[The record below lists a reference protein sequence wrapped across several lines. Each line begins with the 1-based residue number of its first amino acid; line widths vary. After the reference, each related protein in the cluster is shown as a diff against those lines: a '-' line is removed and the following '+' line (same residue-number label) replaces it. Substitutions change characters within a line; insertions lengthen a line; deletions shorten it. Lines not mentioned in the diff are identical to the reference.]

1 MPPKGKKAA
10 QGAKNLVKAR
20 QALAADQTT
29 RNFEEELESL
39 TFRLSVAVSQITH
52 LENTLA
58 EKDAAIMSLEARLTK
73 STQKCVNLQ
82 ATASSWEVKYRSA
95 YHDLRMR
102 RQAEKRGLTKQ
113 EALQEQ
119 LDILQSSF
127 DQTSRDSERA
137 VKVLLEKNQN
147 LQSELSKSM
156 SEMAIHIHGWKA
168 ELDVSKTKL
177 HSSKKELKNMK
188 RSYQR
193 AVKGKQNAVA
203 IMKVQKEKSVFH
215 LKKKGV
221 FSEETRNLV
230 RLLIKAGCSARYIN
244 DVIHGVF
251 RSAGL
256 KAVGN
261 ITRTSVA
268 RIVREGY
275 YAAQIQLAY
284 EMKKAQ
290 SMTFS
295 ADGTGHRS
303 INYNSRHVHLLA
315 EDYGSSNSHEQKY
328 VTRFLGIRSSRDGS
342 SKEAL
347 ADWQKTMADIVDI
360 YNRSPFGKR
369 SGGLLQ
375 LVDLL
380 IKLTGM
386 NTDHCA
392 KEKKDAQMLKEMKEK
407 AVNQHLGEEAIL
419 NKSSG
424 EIHEI
429 YLKGEADMLK
439 AVGGKKKWDNL
450 ASTVQTEKRALM
462 VEKVVADVGK
472 EAFDML
478 SVHEKQIFH
487 LFIWA
492 GCGCHKDLNTV
503 KGGYMAMSE
512 WWSANGYEGPVPLA
526 NRDNDPV
533 IRERDQAL
541 DSGDT
546 TTPAQDRAFER
557 TTRGAIKTAQIAGA
571 VFNHKD
577 DKKGHHDVFRWW
589 WFQHVGIPFT
599 FPDTSNNRFQ
609 SYCDAS
615 AALILH
621 GPQFIKF
628 LENLRDNKK
637 SGDFNHMES
646 NLWKAL
652 HCPATKTELAVMA
665 IYGEAVSYPYMKAI
679 RQCQDKQKNAL
690 DLGPL
695 HSHVQEHIQKLID
708 DPSILIGATSSHKT
722 ASLYGDE
729 WQNSAV
735 VDKILELIP
744 TLPHFQ
750 DVLVTFLKG
759 AAQTWVRFT
768 SEFAPGGLI
777 DEATMEEKLLA
788 WMPATNDE
796 NEGALGL
803 FRLLMRRQPH
813 LSLLSHNA
821 MTMFFRNNTEAFM
834 AAKFTEKEDFQYL
847 HMLGRESQKAEKM
860 RRKEIVEFRDQ
871 RQAARRA
878 AKELRQQ
885 RTKENEI
892 RIAQTLISYNK
903 DIVLALKGQ
912 KLKDMLEVY
921 RAAGAPNLTNIKKSD
936 RVGEIRQAL
945 SDAIDMYN
953 SGEWEPISDENWT
966 DDDGEDEGE
975 EFDFGNIGDEEDEDE

>member
-1 MPPKGKKAA
+1 
-10 QGAKNLVKAR
+10 
-20 QALAADQTT
+20 
-29 RNFEEELESL
+29 
-39 TFRLSVAVSQITH
+39 
-52 LENTLA
+52 
-58 EKDAAIMSLEARLTK
+58 
-73 STQKCVNLQ
+73 
-82 ATASSWEVKYRSA
+82 
-95 YHDLRMR
+95 
-102 RQAEKRGLTKQ
+102 
-113 EALQEQ
+113 
-119 LDILQSSF
+119 
-127 DQTSRDSERA
+127 
-137 VKVLLEKNQN
+137 
-147 LQSELSKSM
+147 
-156 SEMAIHIHGWKA
+156 
-168 ELDVSKTKL
+168 
-177 HSSKKELKNMK
+177 MK
-188 RSYQR
+188 RSYHR
-193 AVKGKQNAVA
+193 AVMGKQNAVA
-203 IMKVQKEKSVFH
+203 IVKAQKDKSIFH
-215 LKKKGV
+215 LKKKGI

-230 RLLIKAGCSARYIN
+230 RLLVKAGCSARYIN
-244 DVIHGVF
+244 EVIHGVLK
-251 RSAGL
+251 SAGFQ
-256 KAVGN
+256 AVGN
-261 ITRTSVA
+261 ITRTSIA

-275 YAAQIQLAY
+275 YAAKIQLGY

-315 EDYGSSNSHEQKY
+315 EDYRSNSHEQKY

-342 SKEAL
+342 SKEAI
-347 ADWQKTMADIVDI
+347 ADWQQTIADVVDI

-375 LVDLL
+375 MVTLL

-392 KEKKDAQMLKEMKEK
+392 KEKKDAQMLKELKEK
-407 AVNQHLGEEAIL
+407 AVNQHLGEEAML
-419 NKSSG
+419 DKSSG

-429 YLKGEADMLK
+429 YQKGEADMIK

-450 ASTVQTEKRALM
+450 TSTVQAEKYALM
-462 VEKVVADVGK
+462 VEKIVADIGK

-478 SVHEKQIFH
+478 SDHEKRIFR

-503 KGGYMAMSE
+503 KGGYTAMSE
-512 WWSANGYEGPVPLA
+512 WWSANGHEGPVSLA

-533 IRERDQAL
+533 IQERNQAL
-541 DSGDT
+541 ETGDT

-571 VFNHKD
+571 IFNHKD
-577 DKKGHHDVFRWW
+577 DKQGHHDLFRWW

-615 AALILH
+615 AALILY
-621 GPQFIKF
+621 GPQFIEF

-665 IYGEAVSYPYMKAI
+665 IYAEAVSYPYMKAI
-679 RQCQDKQKNAL
+679 RQCQDKQINVL
-690 DLGPL
+690 DLAPL
-695 HSHVQEHIQKLID
+695 HTDVQEHIQKLID
-708 DPSILIGATSSHKT
+708 DPNILIGATSSHKT
-722 ASLYGDE
+722 ASLNGDE

-735 VDKILELIP
+735 VDRILELIP
-744 TLPHFQ
+744 TLPHFR

-777 DEATMEEKLLA
+777 DEATIEEKLLA

-821 MTMFFRNNTEAFM
+821 MAMFFRNNTEAFM

-860 RRKEIVEFRDQ
+860 RRKEIIEFRDQ

-885 RTKENEI
+885 KSKENEI
-892 RIAQTLISYNK
+892 RIAQTAILYNR

-953 SGEWEPISDENWT
+953 SREWEPINDEDWT
-966 DDDGEDEGE
+966 EDEESDEGE
-975 EFDFGNIGDEEDEDE
+975 EFDFGNEDGEEDEHE